1 LYFIQDYQ
9 VILEN
14 LKAMESLNLDL
25 ADQFSF
31 ASVPLGVSKDKASK
45 WIYQMASQF
54 KKNGC
59 VRIDA
64 DILTDYKL

>member
-1 LYFIQDYQ
+1 M
-9 VILEN
+9 ILEN

-31 ASVPLGVSKDKASK
+31 ASVPLTVPKHKASK

-54 KKNGC
+54 KQNGL
-59 VRIDA
+59 VRIDV